1 MIVKLSYAEM
11 LLAVQIAG
19 QQQVQNFKQGR
30 KARYGAANDFGSA
43 VGLCLT
49 GVLGEMA
56 VAKALNKFWTGNV
69 GQHGTTDVGGDNG
82 VEVRTRTEKG
92 RNLILHPKDDD
103 NKKFV
108 VAVTQDAPNILLTGW
123 CTGKSGKKEEYWQT
137 FTGRPCY
144 FVPDEALQP
153 METLVGEVE

>member
-1 MIVKLSYAEM
+1 MIVRLSYAEM

-69 GQHGTTDVGGDNG
+69 GQHGTTDVGGNNG
-82 VEVRTRTEKG
+82 VEVRTRTDLG
-92 RNLILHPKDDD
+92 L
-103 NKKFV
+103 
-108 VAVTQDAPNILLTGW
+108 
-123 CTGKSGKKEEYWQT
+123 
-137 FTGRPCY
+137 
-144 FVPDEALQP
+144 
-153 METLVGEVE
+153 